1 MKEADQTVT
10 GMEDIGHESIRTA
23 IPESAGPGIPI
34 SGSLDGSGQR
44 AVPVGARLD
53 RLPATAYV
61 WKLIVVLSLG
71 GFFEI
76 YDIYLTGSISPAL
89 IHSGIFHAGA
99 KGLFGLTDQATFASV
114 TFLGL
119 FIGTVAFASVAD
131 RYGRRPIFT
140 FSLLWY
146 AAATAIMAFQNNVVM
161 IDVWRFIAGI
171 GIGVEIVTI
180 DGYIA
185 ELVPKYVRGRAFAVN
200 HIVQFTAVPVVALL
214 SWQLTPLKPFGLA
227 GWRWVALVPVIGAMV
242 VWWIRRSV
250 PESPRW
256 LEAQGRIREAELALS
271 MIETRVA
278 AEAKRDLAEPRAMA
292 PTTPGKA
299 SLGEILRPP
308 FTRRTNM
315 LILLNFFQAIGF
327 YGFNNWV
334 PALMESRGASF
345 VHSLQYSFFIAMLYP
360 VTPFFIAM
368 IADRIE
374 RKWQVVIAAIGVAAF
389 GLTFAQ
395 QSATA
400 WLISLGGLL
409 TVSTILLSYSFHAYM
424 SEIYPTQVRA
434 RAVGFVYS
442 FSRLSTVFSSFMIAF
457 FLQRFGTIG
466 VFGFIAFAMLMVVLS
481 VGILGTRTGG
491 QALEE
496 IAQ

>member
-1 MKEADQTVT
+1 MRERRSGQGRTP
-10 GMEDIGHESIRTA
+10 SIDATST
-23 IPESAGPGIPI
+23 PEGIPRTDNENAARPATI
-34 SGSLDGSGQR
+34 
-44 AVPVGARLD
+44 GARLD
-53 RLPATAYV
+53 RLPATTYI
-61 WKLIVVLSLG
+61 WKLIVLLSLG

-89 IHSGIFHAGA
+89 IRSGIFHSGV

-119 FIGTVAFASVAD
+119 FIGTIAFASVAD
-131 RYGRRPIFT
+131 RYGRRAIFT
-140 FSLLWY
+140 LSLLWY
-146 AAATAIMAFQNNVVM
+146 AVATSLMAAQNNALM
-161 IDVWRFIAGI
+161 IDLWRFIAGI

-185 ELVPKYVRGRAFAVN
+185 ELVPKAIRGRAFAVN
-200 HIVQFTAVPVVALL
+200 HIVQFAAVPVVTLL
-214 SWQLTPLKPFGLA
+214 SWQLSPRKPLGLD
-227 GWRWVALVPVIGAMV
+227 GWRWVALVPVIGAIV
-242 VWWIRRSV
+242 VWWIRRAV

-256 LEAQGRIREAELALS
+256 LAARGRISEADQVVA
-271 MIETRVA
+271 MIEARVA
-278 AEAKRDLAEPRAMA
+278 SEAKRDLPEPRATVA
-292 PTTPGKA
+292 DTAGKA
-299 SLGEILRPP
+299 SLIEILRPP
-308 FTRRTNM
+308 YTRRTNM

-345 VHSLQYSFFIAMLYP
+345 IHSLQYSFFIATLYP
-360 VTPFFIAM
+360 ITPLFIAV

-374 RKWQVVIAAIGVAAF
+374 RKWQIVIAAVSIAVF
-389 GLTFAQ
+389 GLTFAR

-400 WLISLGGLL
+400 SLIGLGGLL

-424 SEIYPTQVRA
+424 SEVYPTRVRA

-457 FLQRFGTIG
+457 FLERFGTMG
-466 VFGFIAFAMLMVVLS
+466 VFGFIACAMLIVVLA
-481 VGILGTRTGG
+481 VGILGTRTSGR
-491 QALEE
+491 ALEE
-496 IAQ
+496 LAQ

>member
-1 MKEADQTVT
+1 MIENNAPVIQNAA
-10 GMEDIGHESIRTA
+10 S
-23 IPESAGPGIPI
+23 S
-34 SGSLDGSGQR
+34 
-44 AVPVGARLD
+44 VGARLD
-53 RLPATAYV
+53 RLPATAFI
-61 WKLIVVLSLG
+61 WKLIVLLSLG

-89 IHSGIFHAGA
+89 IRSGVFHAGA

-119 FIGTVAFASVAD
+119 FVGTVAFASVAD

-140 FSLLWY
+140 VSLLWY
-146 AAATAIMAFQNNVVM
+146 AAATVMMAFQNNAVM
-161 IDVWRFIAGI
+161 IDLWRFIAGI

-185 ELVPKYVRGRAFAVN
+185 ELVPKHIRGRAFAVN
-200 HIVQFTAVPVVALL
+200 HIVQFTAVPVVAFL
-214 SWQLTPLKPFGLA
+214 SWQLTPVKPLGLD
-227 GWRWVALVPVIGAMV
+227 GWRWVALVPVIGAIV
-242 VWWIRRSV
+242 VWWIRLAV

-256 LEAQGRIREAELALS
+256 LAAKGRIVEAEQSLS
-271 MIETRVA
+271 RIEARVSS
-278 AEAKRDLAEPRAMA
+278 ESKRELPEPRSGVA
-292 PTTPGKA
+292 TTTA
-299 SLGEILRPP
+299 HRANLVEILRPP
-308 FTRRTNM
+308 YTRRTGM

-345 VHSLQYSFFIAMLYP
+345 VHSLQYSFFIATLYP
-360 VTPFFIAM
+360 ITPLFIAL

-374 RKWQVVIAAIGVAAF
+374 RKWQVVIAAACIAVF

-395 QSATA
+395 QSTTA
-400 WLISLGGLL
+400 WLIGLGGLL
-409 TVSTILLSYSFHAYM
+409 TVSTILLSYGFHAYM
-424 SEIYPTQVRA
+424 SEVYPTRVRA

-457 FLQRFGTIG
+457 FLQRFGTTG
-466 VFGFIAFAMLMVVLS
+466 VFGFIAIAMLIVMLA